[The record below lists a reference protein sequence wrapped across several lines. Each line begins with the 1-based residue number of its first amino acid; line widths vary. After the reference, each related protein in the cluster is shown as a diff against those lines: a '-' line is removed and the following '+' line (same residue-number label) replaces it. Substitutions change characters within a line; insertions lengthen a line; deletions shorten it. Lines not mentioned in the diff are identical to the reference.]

1 MIFITT
7 LLRCCDDALVSQLI
21 ANQVRMEGE
30 ERRGGRGRQRVGE
43 GGEEGRQ
50 RVGEGGRGRQKYFP
64 CSNHMREER
73 VMAYFIMQLTLLYPR
88 TGLGVKCFQESP
100 T

>member
-1 MIFITT
+1 M
-7 LLRCCDDALVSQLI
+7 
-21 ANQVRMEGE
+21 
-30 ERRGGRGRQRVGE
+30 
-43 GGEEGRQ
+43 
-50 RVGEGGRGRQKYFP
+50 GEGGRGRQKYFP